1 MIKQFKERDIKM
13 KKAEED
19 MQEKNRPQYGM
30 HMDTDLDETERKLLE
45 TFKRNRNHSLKTL
58 IGIYKGHYL
67 ELFLS
72 VVFFAIKH
80 SPAWVLPIVT
90 ANIVNIAT
98 DPGDDAGRRIL
109 IQIVIMIVL
118 IAQNVLTN
126 YFHTLFYARA
136 IRNVERDLRS
146 ALVRRLQQ
154 LSISYHNEMQS
165 GRLQSKIMRDVE
177 QIETLSA
184 QIFITVLS
192 IIMNVVVSFS
202 VVVTKSLTVFTFFI
216 ATIPVAVFIMV
227 AFKSKIKRYN
237 RVFRKDMEETS
248 VHVMEMLEMIPVTRA
263 HALEEKETRKMDH
276 QLFHV
281 ASSGLRLDMVQSY
294 FSSISW
300 AAFQIFQ
307 VLCLGFTGY
316 LASRGTISVG
326 EVVMYQTY
334 FASIVAQVS
343 SIITL
348 LPTIAKGLESVD
360 SIGDVILCHDVEEYS
375 NKKKL
380 PSIRGEITFEN
391 TGFQYRNGENP
402 VFSHLNLKI
411 RAGETVAFVGESGAG
426 KTTILN
432 MVIGFLH
439 ATEGRVLID
448 GQDMESIN
456 LKSYRSNIAVVPQTP
471 ILFSGT
477 IRENIT
483 YGKEDIS
490 EERLMAVIRAA
501 NLEEVIKQL
510 PDGVETMVTERG
522 SNLSG
527 GQRQRISIARAF
539 IRDPKVLILDEATSA
554 LDSISE
560 EKIQTATERLVKDR
574 TTLIVAHRLSTI
586 RNADHIAVIGKGG
599 LREYGTYDELM
610 EKKGEF
616 YQLRQLQL

>member
-1 MIKQFKERDIKM
+1 
-13 KKAEED
+13 
-19 MQEKNRPQYGM
+19 
-30 HMDTDLDETERKLLE
+30 
-45 TFKRNRNHSLKTL
+45 
-58 IGIYKGHYL
+58 
-67 ELFLS
+67 
-72 VVFFAIKH
+72 
-80 SPAWVLPIVT
+80 
-90 ANIVNIAT
+90 
-98 DPGDDAGRRIL
+98 
-109 IQIVIMIVL
+109 
-118 IAQNVLTN
+118 
-126 YFHTLFYARA
+126 
-136 IRNVERDLRS
+136 
-146 ALVRRLQQ
+146 
-154 LSISYHNEMQS
+154 
-165 GRLQSKIMRDVE
+165 
-177 QIETLSA
+177 
-184 QIFITVLS
+184 
-192 IIMNVVVSFS
+192 
-202 VVVTKSLTVFTFFI
+202 
-216 ATIPVAVFIMV
+216 
-227 AFKSKIKRYN
+227 
-237 RVFRKDMEETS
+237 MEETS
-248 VHVMEMLEMIPVTRA
+248 VHVMEMIEMIPVTRA
-263 HALEEKETRKMDH
+263 HALEEKETHKMAH
-276 QLFHV
+276 QLYHV
-281 ASSGLRLDMVQSY
+281 ASSGLCLDMVQSY

-316 LASRGTISVG
+316 LASRGKISVG

-360 SIGDVILCHDVEEYS
+360 SIGDVMLCHDVEDYN

-380 PSIRGEITFEN
+380 SSVRGEITFEN
-391 TGFQYRNGENP
+391 TGFQYRNGESP
-402 VFSHLNLKI
+402 VFEHLNLKI
-411 RAGETVAFVGESGAG
+411 KEGETVAFVGESGAG

-490 EERLMAVIRAA
+490 EERLMEIIRAA
-501 NLEEVIKQL
+501 NLEEVIEQM

-560 EKIQTATERLVKDR
+560 EKIRTATERLVKDR

-586 RNADHIAVIGKGG
+586 RNADRIAVIGKGG